1 MTDTK
6 NTLLQDKEQPAF
18 HDSEFPA
25 LGGVLRSAN
34 VGIPNGDRP
43 GSLDGSNIYAHIGV
57 HKGLL
62 PSEFNIQSE
71 EFPALPGATG
81 READGRQSDQQSTN
95 AANQVSLQAVIAS
108 SPQKPSFPT
117 LPPFHAPHTLVVPNS
132 IIHKVSSI
140 HNDSLRKSSLCSLQA
155 GGAA

>member
-1 MTDTK
+1 MLCSCNCDTVFAK
-6 NTLLQDKEQPAF
+6 LQEKEQPAF

-43 GSLDGSNIYAHIGV
+43 NSLDGSNIYAHIGV

-81 READGRQSDQQSTN
+81 READGRQTDQQSTN
-95 AANQVSLQAVIAS
+95 ANQVCPYLLGVPCRYSS
-108 SPQKPSFPT
+108 SPLSSLLAMT
-117 LPPFHAPHTLVVPNS
+117 LP
-132 IIHKVSSI
+132 
-140 HNDSLRKSSLCSLQA
+140 
-155 GGAA
+155 